1 MKIRLFYIMIFLMTF
16 LSPSLAQNSFIEYV
30 FSDGTKENEPIG
42 LERIRFNWSHCRESL
57 YRIKN
62 IIIENVFDKKANV
75 LGPKGMSVT
84 PELIIYFEAGEPIG
98 GGGPY
103 PYGFIDP
110 PAPNIYEIL
119 EKKENNNGTVTIQIK
134 GSYSGLAYYKGKRM
148 SSLSGRITYPK
159 FRNISSK
166 ILSEEL
172 TENLKP
178 FYLDSLYSSG
188 DACVRLISPSYDE
201 TAKKANL
208 TDLSIERVT
217 VVNNLKR
224 LGYSLVSQKGEFPLT
239 YRKEGEPDVRMYET
253 YIEIC
258 F

>member
-1 MKIRLFYIMIFLMTF
+1 MTF
-16 LSPSLAQNSFIEYV
+16 LSPSEAQDSYLEYV
-30 FSDGTKENEPIG
+30 FTDETRKVETIG
-42 LERIRFNWSHCRESL
+42 LERIRFNWSHCRDSS
-57 YRIKN
+57 YRMKT
-62 IIIENVFDKKANV
+62 IIVENVFDKKANV
-75 LGPKGMSVT
+75 LGPKGLSVT
-84 PELIIYFEAGEPIG
+84 PELIIYFGDGEPRG
-98 GGGPY
+98 GGGPTF
-103 PYGFIDP
+103 YGFIDP
-110 PAPNIYEIL
+110 PAPNTYEIL
-119 EKKENNNGTVTIQIK
+119 EKKENNNGTVTLLFK
-134 GSYSGLAYYKGKRM
+134 GSYSGLAYHKGKQM

-201 TAKKANL
+201 TAKKVNL